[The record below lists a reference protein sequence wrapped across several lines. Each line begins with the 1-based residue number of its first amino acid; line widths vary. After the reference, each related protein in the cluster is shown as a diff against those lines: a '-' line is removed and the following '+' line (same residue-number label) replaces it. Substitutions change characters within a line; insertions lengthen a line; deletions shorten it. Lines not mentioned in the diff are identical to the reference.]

1 MRRALSILI
10 IGLMFFT
17 TFSVTFH
24 VTTSGNEG
32 SDNGCIYGY
41 TYQTIGWET
50 FPTPFVHVQAGGK
63 HDISDIFGY
72 YELNDLPLNQVYELT
87 ANKVGYVGEHV
98 TVELTSEEPEVEVNI
113 LLTLKNSSPQP
124 LTQKNHLFN

>member
-1 MRRALSILI
+1 
-10 IGLMFFT
+10 MFFT

-32 SDNGCIYGY
+32 SDNGRIYGY

>member
-1 MRRALSILI
+1 
-10 IGLMFFT
+10 MFFT
-17 TFSVTFH
+17 TFTVTFN

-32 SDNGCIYGY
+32 SDNGRIYGY

-87 ANKVGYVGEHV
+87 ANKVVYVGEHV
-98 TVELTSEEPEVEVNI
+98 TVELTSEEPEVEVKI

>member
-1 MRRALSILI
+1 MRRVLAILM

-24 VTTSGNEG
+24 VTTSGSKG
-32 SDNGCIYGY
+32 SNDGCIYGY
-41 TYQTIGWET
+41 TYQIIGWET
-50 FPTPFVHVQAGGK
+50 RPTPFVHVQAGGK

-72 YELNDLPLNQVYELT
+72 YELNDLPLNQVYELK
-87 ANKVGYVGEHV
+87 ANKLGYGEV
-98 TVELTSEEPEVEVNI
+98 YVSVELTSEEPVLEVNL
-113 LLTLKNSSPQP
+113 LLTLKDTSQP

>member
-1 MRRALSILI
+1 
-10 IGLMFFT
+10 MFFT

-24 VTTSGNEG
+24 VTTSGDEG
-32 SDNGCIYGY
+32 SEDGCIYGY
-41 TYQTIGWET
+41 TYQIIGWET

-72 YELNDLPLNQVYELT
+72 YELNDLPLDHVYELK
-87 ANKVGYVGEHV
+87 ASKFGYEEGEIFV
-98 TVELTSEEPEVEVNI
+98 ELTVELTSEEPEVEVNI

>member
-1 MRRALSILI
+1 
-10 IGLMFFT
+10 MFFT

-72 YELNDLPLNQVYELT
+72 YELNDLPLDHVYELK
-87 ANKVGYVGEHV
+87 ASKFGYEEGEIF
-98 TVELTSEEPEVEVNI
+98 VELTSEDPASEVN
-113 LLTLKNSSPQP
+113 LLLKLKNTSQP
-124 LTQKNHLFN
+124 STQKNHLLN